1 MADIIAEQEKSNVQ
15 ICAETLKKHGVIF
28 ESVYDVDCDKCPGLK
43 GCKV

>member
-28 ESVYDVDCDKCPGLK
+28 ESVYDVDCDTCHGKSECGL
-43 GCKV
+43 